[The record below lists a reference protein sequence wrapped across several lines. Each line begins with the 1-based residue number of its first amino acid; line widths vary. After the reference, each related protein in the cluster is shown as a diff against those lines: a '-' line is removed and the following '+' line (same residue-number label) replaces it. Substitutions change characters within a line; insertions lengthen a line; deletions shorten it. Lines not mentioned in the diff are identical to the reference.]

1 MAKIPFDV
9 VKMIKQK
16 PTLELSANELQE
28 YLTDTF
34 PTGESIIIDSTASEH
49 YTMFTKTSDGEIT
62 INYYET
68 KGKLKCSITKPIC
81 QVVVDIWSAV
91 ANYLSLQ
98 DCYLYGEYIFGDIP
112 EE

>member
-1 MAKIPFDV
+1 MAKIPFDI
-9 VKMIKQK
+9 VKMIKEK
-16 PTLELSANELQE
+16 PTLKLSANELQE

-34 PTGESIIIDSTASEH
+34 PTGESILIDSTASEH
-49 YTMFTKTSDGEIT
+49 YTIYTKTSDGEIT

-68 KGKLKCSITKPIC
+68 KDNLKCSIVKPIC

-98 DCYLYGEYIFGDIP
+98 YCYLYGGYVFGDKD
-112 EE
+112 E

>member
-1 MAKIPFDV
+1 MAQIPFEA

-16 PTLELSANELQE
+16 PTLELSGIEFMQ

-34 PTGESIIIDSTASEH
+34 SVGDSIVIDSTASEH
-49 YTMFTKTSDGEIT
+49 YTVYTKTSDGEIT

-68 KGKLKCSITKPIC
+68 KDKLTCSIVKPIC
-81 QVVVDIWSAV
+81 QVYVDIWTGI

-98 DCYLYGEYIFGDIP
+98 GCYLYGGYIHGDIP
-112 EE
+112 E

>member
-1 MAKIPFDV
+1 MAVIPFEV

-34 PTGESIIIDSTASEH
+34 PVNDSILIDSTASEH
-49 YTMFTKTSDGEIT
+49 YTVYTKVSDGEIT
-62 INYYET
+62 IYYYET

-91 ANYLSLQ
+91 ANYLNLQ
-98 DCYLYGEYIFGDIP
+98 DCYLYGEYIFGDIN
-112 EE
+112 E